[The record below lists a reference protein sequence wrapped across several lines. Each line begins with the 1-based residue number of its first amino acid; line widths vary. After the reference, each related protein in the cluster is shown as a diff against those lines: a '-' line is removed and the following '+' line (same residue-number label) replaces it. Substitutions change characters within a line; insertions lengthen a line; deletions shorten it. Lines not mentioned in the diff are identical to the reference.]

1 MMWLRIHTWF
11 IGLKPL
17 IQLLILF
24 VINGIFWFAA
34 WEFYL
39 WFFNETY
46 GSIGSRIM
54 FAAWMS
60 LVLTIPLNLKRW
72 KLIFKKAPNAK

>member
-1 MMWLRIHTWF
+1 MWLRIHTWF
-11 IGLKPL
+11 IGLKLL

-24 VINGIFWFAA
+24 IINGIFWFAA

-39 WFFNETY
+39 WYFNGAQETLFQ
-46 GSIGSRIM
+46 RIV

-60 LVLTIPLNLKRW
+60 FIMTIPLNLKRW
-72 KLIFKKAPNAK
+72 KLIFKKSSNEK

>member
-1 MMWLRIHTWF
+1 MWLRIHTWF
-11 IGLKPL
+11 VKLRPL
-17 IQLLILF
+17 TQLLILF
-24 VINGIFWFAA
+24 VLNGIFWFAA

-39 WFFNETY
+39 WYFHESY
-46 GSIGSRIM
+46 GSLGKRII

-72 KLIFKKAPNAK
+72 KLIFKKKADEK